1 MAAPNHQLY
10 TPEAAVKS
18 TVAAVRYQSTLAR
31 TVSTDMSTEYIP
43 GRGSVVHVPSP
54 IFIDPAR
61 DYTAEDRAAETPI
74 TYSNLYQT
82 HTSVRLGTQVYNAV
96 KLPDDFMTFTLESLE
111 RQVIAP
117 MAESVAERINGAVVD
132 AFTGVAAGL
141 STADKA
147 ARGAYVDED
156 GTVHADL
163 DAFRASGKSLAAFG
177 AGIPASVAANLTAT
191 NLEDVSKAIRTA
203 HQVLGR
209 RGIPLAGRTLA
220 VGANWEAALLAL
232 DNLNKVNE
240 AGSPSVLRDAT
251 LGRLYGF
258 TIVVDYALGANDAFA
273 YQREAVGLATRT
285 TALPRGAAFAA
296 TTAAQGFT
304 LRYLQDYDPD
314 YLTDRAVVDTFAG
327 AQVLDGQRIVRL
339 TGSDTMMEPAAAEA
353 VSP

>member
-10 TPEAAVKS
+10 TPEAAVRS
-18 TVAAVRYQSTLAR
+18 AAAAVRYQSTLAR
-31 TVSTDMSTEYIP
+31 TVSTDASAEFIP

-54 IFIDPAR
+54 ILIDPAR
-61 DYTAEDRAAETPI
+61 DYTPEDRAAETPI

-117 MAESVAERINGAVVD
+117 MAESVADRINSAVVD
-132 AFTGVAAGL
+132 AFTGLPAGL
-141 STADKA
+141 TAADTA
-147 ARGAYVDED
+147 PRGSYIGED
-156 GTVHADL
+156 GNDYATPAELRAADTPL
-163 DAFRASGKSLAAFG
+163 VAFG
-177 AGIPASVAANLTAT
+177 AGIPASMATRLSASNLGEVTR
-191 NLEDVSKAIRTA
+191 AIRTA

-232 DNLNKVNE
+232 DNLNRVNE

-258 TIVVDYALGANDAFA
+258 TIVVDYSLGANDAFA

-285 TALPRGAAFAA
+285 TAIPRGASFAA
-296 TTAAQGFT
+296 TTSAQGFT

-314 YLTDRAVVDTFAG
+314 FLTDRAVVDTFAG
-327 AQVLDGQRIVRL
+327 AQVLDGQRVVRL
-339 TGSDTMMEPAAAEA
+339 TGSDTMMEPAPATEPAA
-353 VSP
+353 